1 MASMIPVFTDAQINE
16 IATIAAHSS
25 IYKYNWSG
33 RGAAPHGYTE
43 GMALTWAQCYV
54 KWKEGDPAMLLCAEA
69 NSGNADKDAL
79 SWYRGFFDEAGMPNQ
94 VAGADTLRHL
104 FVLMLGLGMRESSGE
119 HCCGRD
125 QSASN
130 TSSDTAEAGMFQT
143 SWNIRSCSG
152 EIPPLLSVW
161 SPGNQAQC
169 YLSVYAKGVS
179 CSQSDWS
186 SYGSGDGKKYQDMS
200 KSCPPFHTEV
210 TAIGLRK
217 LRQHWG
223 PINRYE
229 VEVKPEADQMFLE
242 VQNYVD
248 SWTEQPVPPQPE
260 PEAAVVRMEVEGNV
274 ELWINGKKISA
285 GEVS

>member
-1 MASMIPVFTDAQINE
+1 MAMMIDPFTNDQINH
-16 IATIAAHSS
+16 IATIAANSN
-25 IYKYNWSG
+25 IYRYNWGG
-33 RGAAPHGYTE
+33 RGQAPIGYTE
-43 GMALTWAQCYV
+43 GMALTWAQCYI
-54 KWKEGDPAMLLCAEA
+54 KWKKNDSGMKVCAAANTGD
-69 NSGNADKDAL
+69 ADHDAL
-79 SWYRGFFDEAGMPNQ
+79 SWYRGFFDNAGMPNQ
-94 VAGADTLRHL
+94 TAGADTLRHL

-152 EIPPLLSVW
+152 EIPPLLDVW
-161 SPGNQAQC
+161 DPGDQSQC
-169 YLSVYAKGVS
+169 YLPIYKKGVS
-179 CSQSDWS
+179 CSSADWS

-200 KSCPPFHTEV
+200 KSCPPFHAEV

-229 VEVKPEADQMFLE
+229 VEVRPEADEMFKQ
-242 VQNYVD
+242 VQLYVD
-248 SWTEQPVPPQPE
+248 TWDQPVPPEPE
-260 PEAAVVRMEVEGNV
+260 PGEKPRITIKVDPPGSAIVVVDG
-274 ELWINGKKISA
+274 GQ
-285 GEVS
+285 G

>member
-1 MASMIPVFTDAQINE
+1 MAMMIDPFTDQQINE
-16 IATIAAHSS
+16 IATIAAESD
-25 IYKYNWSG
+25 IYDYDWGG
-33 RGAAPHGYTE
+33 RGAAPAGYTE
-43 GMALTWAQCYV
+43 GMALTWAQCYI
-54 KWKEGDPAMLLCAEA
+54 KWKKRDPAMLLCAEA

-79 SWYRGFFDEAGMPNQ
+79 SWYRGFFDAVGMSNQ

-104 FVLMLGLGMRESSGE
+104 FVLMLGLGLRESSGE

-130 TSSDTAEAGMFQT
+130 TTSDTCEAGMFQT

-152 EIPPLLSVW
+152 EIPPLLDVW
-161 SPGNQAQC
+161 SPGDQRQC
-169 YLSVYAKGVS
+169 YLNIYAKGVN
-179 CSQSDWS
+179 CSQSEWS

-200 KSCPPFHTEV
+200 KSCPPFHAEV

-229 VEVKPEADQMFLE
+229 VEVRPEADEMFQQ
-242 VQNYVD
+242 VQTYVD
-248 SWTEQPVPPQPE
+248 EWDQPIPPQPE
-260 PEAAVVRMEVEGNV
+260 MATVDIVTTGEVRIS
-274 ELWINGKKISA
+274 INGKL
-285 GEVS
+285 VS

>member
-1 MASMIPVFTDAQINE
+1 MAMMIDPFTEGQINE
-16 IATIAAHSS
+16 IATIAADSA
-25 IYKYNWSG
+25 IYDYNWGG
-33 RGAAPHGYTE
+33 RGNAPIGYTE
-43 GMALTWAQCYV
+43 GMALTWAQCYI
-54 KWKEGDPAMLLCAEA
+54 KWKKGDSAMLLCAEA

-79 SWYRGFFDEAGMPNQ
+79 SWYRGFFDDAGMSNQ

-130 TSSDTAEAGMFQT
+130 TTSDTCEAGMFQT

-152 EIPPLLSVW
+152 EIPPLLEIW
-161 SPGNQAQC
+161 SPGKQPQC
-169 YLSVYAKGVS
+169 YMNIYAKEVS

-186 SYGSGDGKKYQDMS
+186 SYGSGDGKLYQDMS
-200 KSCPPFHTEV
+200 KSCPPFHAEV

-229 VEVKPEADQMFLE
+229 VEVRPEADEMFAQ
-242 VQNYVD
+242 VQAYVD
-248 SWTEQPVPPQPE
+248 EWDQPIPPQPE
-260 PEAAVVRMEVEGNV
+260 PEVATVDIVTTGEVRISV
-274 ELWINGKKISA
+274 NGKL
-285 GEVS
+285 VS